1 LTKNAQDPKEQPA
14 FDEPATG
21 VWGGAARTESGPV
34 VSTVIP

>member
-1 LTKNAQDPKEQPA
+1 LTKNALDPKEQPA

-34 VSTVIP
+34 VSTMIP